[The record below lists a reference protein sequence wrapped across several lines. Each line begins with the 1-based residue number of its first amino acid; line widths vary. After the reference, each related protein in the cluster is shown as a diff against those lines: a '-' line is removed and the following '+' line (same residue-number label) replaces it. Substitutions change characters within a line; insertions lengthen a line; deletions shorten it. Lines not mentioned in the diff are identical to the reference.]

1 VLYALLTREGP
12 EPASIDRFDAGLSAE
27 PVAAD
32 DSPLLDMDDEQ
43 LQTRAAA
50 LVAGRL

>member
-27 PVAAD
+27 PD